1 MATQAATVATPT
13 ETPTAPQAET
23 PTAPQ
28 ATPQGAPR
36 QRYARGE
43 GDRLR
48 QDLLESA
55 ADLMAKHGDI
65 DGISLRAVARD
76 AGVSATAV
84 YRHFDD
90 HLDLLRESVE
100 YCWGHFRSTLSA
112 ASESSDDPFVR
123 FRAMGDAYVQF
134 ALEHPGQYRVLFS
147 NKIDLGV
154 EGGPV
159 GISAFHL
166 LVDNVADML
175 RVLDDDRDPFF
186 VAVQVHTW
194 MHGIVDLVGCH
205 PAMAWPPTERLL
217 DGLGKALGLDG
228 PGGDSGSA
236 GTPDR

>member
-1 MATQAATVATPT
+1 MATQSANVARPTSTRPTNAPPATTPNPPNT
-13 ETPTAPQAET
+13 
-23 PTAPQ
+23 
-28 ATPQGAPR
+28 PR

-65 DGISLRAVARD
+65 EGISLRAVARD

-90 HLDLLRESVE
+90 HLDLLRQSVE

-123 FRAMGDAYVQF
+123 FRSMGDAYVQF

-147 NKIDLGV
+147 NKIDLGG
-154 EGGPV
+154 EAGPV
-159 GISAFHL
+159 GVSAFHL
-166 LVDNVADML
+166 LVDNVADIL

-205 PAMAWPPTERLL
+205 PAMAWPPIRTLL
-217 DGLGKALGLDG
+217 DGLGTSLGLVEPGDG
-228 PGGDSGSA
+228 SGSA
-236 GTPDR
+236 GTRDG

>member
-1 MATQAATVATPT
+1 
-13 ETPTAPQAET
+13 
-23 PTAPQ
+23 
-28 ATPQGAPR
+28 
-36 QRYARGE
+36 
-43 GDRLR
+43 
-48 QDLLESA
+48 
-55 ADLMAKHGDI
+55 MAKHGDI

-147 NKIDLGV
+147 NKIDLGG

-166 LVDNVADML
+166 LVDNVADIL

-205 PAMAWPPTERLL
+205 PAMAWPPIDKLL
-217 DGLGKALGLDG
+217 DGLGASLGLIE
-228 PGGDSGSA
+228 PSGGSGSA
-236 GTPDR
+236 GTRDG

>member
-1 MATQAATVATPT
+1 MATETATVATPT
-13 ETPTAPQAET
+13 IAHGT
-23 PTAPQ
+23 
-28 ATPQGAPR
+28 PR

-65 DGISLRAVARD
+65 EGISLRAVARD

-90 HLDLLRESVE
+90 HLDLLRQSVE
-100 YCWGHFRSTLSA
+100 YCWGHFRSTLGD

-147 NKIDLGV
+147 NKIDLG
-154 EGGPV
+154 EQGGPI

-205 PAMAWPPTERLL
+205 PAMAWPPIEQLM
-217 DGLGKALGLDG
+217 DGLSIALGLVE
-228 PGGDSGSA
+228 PGSDSGSA
-236 GTPDR
+236 GTRDG

>member
-1 MATQAATVATPT
+1 MATRTATTATPPAAPT
-13 ETPTAPQAET
+13 VPPTGAPGTPPGT
-23 PTAPQ
+23 PHGT
-28 ATPQGAPR
+28 PR

-65 DGISLRAVARD
+65 DSISLRAVARD

-90 HLDLLRESVE
+90 HLDLLRQSVE
-100 YCWGHFRSTLSA
+100 YCWGHFRSTLGDA
-112 ASESSDDPFVR
+112 AARDDDPFVR

-147 NKIDLGV
+147 NKIDLGD

-205 PAMAWPPTERLL
+205 PAMAWPPIERLM
-217 DGLGKALGLDG
+217 DGLSNALGLVEPDS
-228 PGGDSGSA
+228 DSGSA
-236 GTPDR
+236 GTRDG